1 MNQDLKW
8 LAENEPEWG
17 GTGPFVLV
25 YKLGLSARYCTKDT
39 PIIVGFTRDQWQ
51 AARDDRLAPDIGVVE
66 SFLGNPFSSPEEDEE
81 WEKIERRMDV
91 IGQNGNGAEHY
102 DAPPLELNKKFD
114 TDRLAKLMLG
124 LTGDEGK
131 QEHHSSGSDNDYWI
145 AQVNSPKRLEPY
157 SAECEDL
164 IELFQMTF
172 QEGEAFK
179 ALWRK
184 GQMRIGNGKPG
195 DTLLRNSEKVYH
207 FGGRMVAMEVG
218 R

>member
-1 MNQDLKW
+1 MNQDLEW
-8 LAENEPEWG
+8 LAINEPEWAMDDDN
-17 GTGPFVLV
+17 
-25 YKLGLSARYCTKDT
+25 YKITKHNGKASYVHYVNLDHKELRA
-39 PIIVGFTRDQWQ
+39 GRQSFSRSQWQ
-51 AARDDRLAPDIGVVE
+51 AARDELLAPMIGVVE
-66 SFLGNPFSSPEEDEE
+66 RFLGSPFSTPEEDEE
-81 WEKIERRMDV
+81 WEKIERRMDA
-91 IGQNGNGAEHY
+91 IGQNGPTGEHY
-102 DAPPLELNKKFD
+102 
-114 TDRLAKLMLG
+114 
-124 LTGDEGK
+124 
-131 QEHHSSGSDNDYWI
+131 SSGSDNDYWI
-145 AQVNSPKRLEPY
+145 ARINSPKRLEPY

-207 FGGRMVAMEVG
+207 FGGRMVAMELG

>member
-1 MNQDLKW
+1 MNQDLYW
-8 LAENEPEWG
+8 LAINEPQWAMDDDN
-17 GTGPFVLV
+17 
-25 YKLGLSARYCTKDT
+25 YKITKHNGKASYVHYVNLDHKELRA
-39 PIIVGFTRDQWQ
+39 GRQSFSRSQWQ
-51 AARDDRLAPDIGVVE
+51 AARDELLAPMIGVVE
-66 SFLGNPFSSPEEDEE
+66 RFLGSPFSTPEEDEE
-81 WEKIERRMDV
+81 WEKIERRMDA
-91 IGQNGNGAEHY
+91 IGQNGSTGEHY
-102 DAPPLELNKKFD
+102 
-114 TDRLAKLMLG
+114 
-124 LTGDEGK
+124 
-131 QEHHSSGSDNDYWI
+131 SSGSDNDYWI
-145 AQVNSPKRLEPY
+145 ARINSPKRLEPY

-207 FGGRMVAMEVG
+207 FGGRMVAMELG

>member
-8 LAENEPEWG
+8 LAENEPQWAMNKIQYICKFNGKPAYIHSSDIDENG
-17 GTGPFVLV
+17 KFAGRETF
-25 YKLGLSARYCTKDT
+25 YRE
-39 PIIVGFTRDQWQ
+39 QWQ
-51 AARDDRLAPDIGVVE
+51 AARDDRFAPDIGVVE
-66 SFLGNPFSSPEEDEE
+66 GFLGSPFTTPDEDEE
-81 WEKIERRMDV
+81 WERI
-91 IGQNGNGAEHY
+91 QQ
-102 DAPPLELNKKFD
+102 
-114 TDRLAKLMLG
+114 
-124 LTGDEGK
+124 K
-131 QEHHSSGSDNDYWI
+131 QESSGGDNDYWI

>member
-1 MNQDLKW
+1 MSIREEMDEMRHPGDFAGKRMNQDLEW
-8 LAENEPEWG
+8 LAINEPHWAMDDDN
-17 GTGPFVLV
+17 
-25 YKLGLSARYCTKDT
+25 YKITKHNGKASYVHYVNLDHKELRA
-39 PIIVGFTRDQWQ
+39 GRQSFSRSQWQ
-51 AARDDRLAPDIGVVE
+51 AARDELLATQVGVVE
-66 SFLGNPFSSPEEDEE
+66 NFMGSPFSTPEEDESFAAI
-81 WEKIERRMDV
+81 EK
-91 IGQNGNGAEHY
+91 
-102 DAPPLELNKKFD
+102 
-114 TDRLAKLMLG
+114 
-124 LTGDEGK
+124 K
-131 QEHHSSGSDNDYWI
+131 QESSGGDNDYWI
-145 AQVNSPKRLEPY
+145 ARIDNPKRLKPY

-207 FGGRMVAMEVG
+207 FAGRMVAMEVG